1 MPPASETTRQGPQAP
16 RVETYQR
23 NQPLWENL
31 RDALAALDAAG
42 EEIELDPGE
51 EFVEDPALVG
61 YSGRVYF
68 ANGWFTE
75 PN

>member
-1 MPPASETTRQGPQAP
+1 MPPASEPTQRGTRATQA
-16 RVETYQR
+16 ETYQR
-23 NQPLWENL
+23 NKPLWENL

-51 EFVEDPALVG
+51 EFVEDPALAG

-68 ANGWFTE
+68 ANGWFSE